1 MERSSIN
8 DEANRRLTMQRVR
21 IIELRTI
28 VLSLGL
34 ALSASGVSAQTAKDL
49 VGAWTTVSI
58 TVEQGDK
65 KFEPLGP
72 NPKGTQIYDT
82 SGRFAYIHMRG
93 DLPRVASNNMQTA
106 TMEESEKIARGS
118 IAYYG
123 SWTAGDGVLTVKIE
137 GATFPNYAGTE
148 QKRQY
153 VVSGDQLTIINPSS
167 AVGGVVKIV
176 LTRAK

>member
-1 MERSSIN
+1 M
-8 DEANRRLTMQRVR
+8 RRMKILD
-21 IIELRTI
+21 LSTI

-34 ALSASGVSAQTAKDL
+34 VLSASGVSAQTAKDL
-49 VGAWTTVSI
+49 VGAWTTVPL

-65 KFEPLGP
+65 RFEPIGP
-72 NPKGTQIYDT
+72 NPKGTQIYDA
-82 SGRFAYIHMRG
+82 SGRFAYIQMRG

-106 TMEESEKIARGS
+106 TTEESEKIARGS

-123 SWTAGDGVLTVKIE
+123 SWTASDGVLTVKIE

-153 VVSGDQLTIINPSS
+153 VVSGDQLTITNPTS

>member
-1 MERSSIN
+1 
-8 DEANRRLTMQRVR
+8 MQRVR
-21 IIELRTI
+21 VLALRTI
-28 VLSLGL
+28 VPILGL
-34 ALSASGVSAQTAKDL
+34 VLSASSLSAQTAKDL
-49 VGAWTTVSI
+49 VGAWTTVSL

-65 KFEPLGP
+65 RFEPIGP
-72 NPKGTQIYDT
+72 NPKGTQIYDA
-82 SGRFAYIHMRG
+82 SGRFAYIQMRG

-106 TMEESEKIARGS
+106 TTEESEKIARGS

-123 SWTAGDGVLTVKIE
+123 SWTASDGVLTVKIE

-153 VVSGDQLTIINPSS
+153 VVSGDQLTITNPTS

>member
-1 MERSSIN
+1 
-8 DEANRRLTMQRVR
+8 MQHVR
-21 IIELRTI
+21 MLALRI
-28 VLSLGL
+28 SALSLGL
-34 ALSASGVSAQTAKDL
+34 VLWASGVSAQTAKDL
-49 VGAWTTVSI
+49 VGAWTTVSL

-65 KFEPLGP
+65 KFEPIGP
-72 NPKGTQIYDT
+72 NPKGTQIYDA
-82 SGRFAYIHMRG
+82 SGRFAYIQMRA

-106 TMEESEKIARGS
+106 TTEESEKIARGS

-123 SWTAGDGVLTVKIE
+123 SWTASDGILAVKIE

-167 AVGGVVKIV
+167 AVGGAVVKIV